1 MDTYIKVIDHP
12 ELVRDSRSKA
22 ILNTD
27 TQALAKYKEER
38 DFKMKLTKIVNE
50 NDQMKSEISEIK
62 SLLLKV
68 LEQRQ

>member
-38 DFKMKLTKIVNE
+38 DFKMKLTRIVNE